1 MYYRNNIDSTL
12 TLCEVMNEHNVK
24 NIVFSSSATV
34 YGTPKS
40 LPIKENFDV
49 THATNPYGET
59 KIIRY
64 FNPIGAHKS
73 GLIGENPND
82 IPNNLMPY
90 IVKVANKELKELS
103 VFGNDYDT
111 IDGTGVRDY
120 IHVVDLAKGHI
131 KALNWVLNNNGIDAF
146 NLGTGNGYSVLELV
160 EAFKK
165 FNNIDVPYKI
175 VGRRDGDIASCYA
188 DASKAKDILD
198 WSCTYNIEDMVKDSY
213 NYVKN
218 SK

>member
-1 MYYRNNIDSTL
+1 MFKINGIKQIKKINKLEEDKKTIVLLLAIIEANIIKGTMTNINATILEQILTINNFLLVNDWI
-12 TLCEVMNEHNVK
+12 
-24 NIVFSSSATV
+24 
-34 YGTPKS
+34 
-40 LPIKENFDV
+40 
-49 THATNPYGET
+49 T
-59 KIIRY
+59 K
-64 FNPIGAHKS
+64 
-73 GLIGENPND
+73 
-82 IPNNLMPY
+82 
-90 IVKVANKELKELS
+90 
-103 VFGNDYDT
+103 
-111 IDGTGVRDY
+111 
-120 IHVVDLAKGHI
+120 LA
-131 KALNWVLNNNGIDAF
+131 VNNNGIDAF